1 MTNKLRTRLNNLVK
15 PGSTQMENDIF
26 VQFVIQWGSEIWK
39 SLDFQ
44 WSKRGWISN
53 GLDFKWDLK
62 SGSPTI

>member
-26 VQFVIQWGSEIWK
+26 VQFDVQWGSEIQK

-44 WSKRGWISN
+44 WSKRGWVLN